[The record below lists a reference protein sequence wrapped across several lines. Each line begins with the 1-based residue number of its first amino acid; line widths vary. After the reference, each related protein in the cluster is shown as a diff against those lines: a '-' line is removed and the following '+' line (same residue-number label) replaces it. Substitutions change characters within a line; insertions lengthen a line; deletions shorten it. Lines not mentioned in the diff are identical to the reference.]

1 MTNDLDSE
9 APFLRDLTRRR
20 VGPVERALG
29 LFLPL
34 AVILLMVVFATQSD
48 AFLTVDNLRGI
59 ALQSAATVVL
69 AVPTALLLMSAGIDL
84 SIGSTVAVAGV
95 VAGLF
100 WQQGSV
106 ALGLAAGLCAG
117 LVIGLVNGSLVSLV
131 GLNPIVVTLGTLAI
145 GRGIAQVLAGN
156 PVFDFPDSVVAF
168 GAGTLLGVPNLV
180 WVAIAVVIVGMVAL
194 NQLPF
199 GKHLVAVGV
208 NERAAYLAGLRV
220 KLIKLSLYIAT
231 ALGAAVAGMMLASRF
246 NSAPGGTLG
255 VGTELFVLTA
265 VLLGGVPF
273 TGGRGAIWR
282 VVIGVLLLGI
292 LRNGL
297 VLLNFSSETANV
309 ILGAVLIIAAALELV
324 RQRLF
329 RRN

>member
-1 MTNDLDSE
+1 MSNAFASSHTIE
-9 APFLRDLTRRR
+9 AVSQRQS
-20 VGPVERALG
+20 GPIERLLG

-34 AVILLMVVFATQSD
+34 ATILLMFFFATQSE

-84 SIGSTVAVAGV
+84 SVGSTLAVAGV

-100 WQQGSV
+100 WQQDLV
-106 ALGLAAGLCAG
+106 WVGLAAGLAAG
-117 LVIGLVNGSLVSLV
+117 IVIGLINGSLVSLV

-145 GRGIAQVLAGN
+145 GRGVAQVLAGD
-156 PVFDFPDSVVAF
+156 PIFEFPEAIVEF
-168 GAGTLLGVPNLV
+168 GAGGFLEIPNLV
-180 WVAIAVVIVGMVAL
+180 WVAIVVVIVGMIVL

-199 GKHLVAVGV
+199 GKYLVAVGV

-220 KLIKLSLYIAT
+220 KLIKLSLYVAT
-231 ALGAAVAGMMLASRF
+231 GLGAAIAGMMLAARF

-255 VGTELFVLTA
+255 VGTELLVLTA

-282 VVIGVLLLGI
+282 VVIGVLLLAM

-297 VLLNFSSETANV
+297 VLLNFSSEAAQIV
-309 ILGAVLIIAAALELV
+309 LGAVLIVAAALELV

-329 RRN
+329 KRQ

>member
-1 MTNDLDSE
+1 MTNAVSSQSTIEVLS
-9 APFLRDLTRRR
+9 RRR
-20 VGPVERALG
+20 TGPIERLLG
-29 LFLPL
+29 FFLPI
-34 AVILLMVVFATQSD
+34 ATILLMLFFTTQSE

-59 ALQSAATVVL
+59 ALQSAATIVL

-84 SIGSTVAVAGV
+84 SIGSTLAVSGV

-100 WQQGSV
+100 WQQDQVLLGLI
-106 ALGLAAGLCAG
+106 AGLAAGLA
-117 LVIGLVNGSLVSLV
+117 IGLVNGSLVSLA

-156 PVFDFPDSVVAF
+156 PIFQFPDSVVNF
-168 GAGTLLGVPNLV
+168 GAGSLLGIPNLV
-180 WVAIAVVIVGMVAL
+180 WVAIVVVLIGMVIL
-194 NQLPF
+194 NLLPF

-220 KLIKLSLYIAT
+220 KLIKLSLYMGT
-231 ALGAAVAGMMLASRF
+231 GLGAAVAGMMLAARF

-297 VLLNFSSETANV
+297 VLLNFSSEAAQIV
-309 ILGAVLIIAAALELV
+309 LGAVLIVAAALELV
-324 RQRLF
+324 RQKLF
-329 RRN
+329 RKQ

>member
-1 MTNDLDSE
+1 MANVTAADTTIE
-9 APFLRDLTRRR
+9 ALARRR
-20 VGPVERALG
+20 TGPIERILG
-29 LFLPL
+29 FFLPL
-34 AVILLMVVFATQSD
+34 ATILLMVFFASQSP

-84 SIGSTVAVAGV
+84 SIGSTLAVSGV

-100 WQQGSV
+100 WQQDQVLIGLL
-106 ALGLAAGLCAG
+106 AGLAAGMF
-117 LVIGLVNGSLVSLV
+117 IGLVNGSLVSLA

-156 PVFDFPDSVVAF
+156 PIFEFPDSVVTF
-168 GAGTLLGVPNLV
+168 GAGSLLGIPNLV
-180 WVAIAVVIVGMVAL
+180 WVAIVVVIIGMIVL
-194 NQLPF
+194 NLLPF

-220 KLIKLSLYIAT
+220 KLIKLSLYVAT
-231 ALGAAVAGMMLASRF
+231 GLGAAIAGMMLAARF

-297 VLLNFSSETANV
+297 VLLNFSSEAAQIV
-309 ILGAVLIIAAALELV
+309 LGAVLIVAAALELI

-329 RRN
+329 RKQ

>member
-1 MTNDLDSE
+1 MSNPATAEVSIE
-9 APFLRDLTRRR
+9 ALSRRKS
-20 VGPVERALG
+20 GPVERLLG
-29 LFLPL
+29 FFLPL
-34 AVILLMVVFATQSD
+34 ATILLMVVFATQSD

-59 ALQSAATVVL
+59 ALQSAATIVL

-84 SIGSTVAVAGV
+84 SIGSTLAVSGV

-106 ALGLAAGLCAG
+106 VGGLLAGLAAGLA
-117 LVIGLVNGSLVSLV
+117 VGLVNGSLVSLA

-156 PVFDFPDSVVAF
+156 PIFEFPESVVAF
-168 GAGTLLGVPNLV
+168 GAGSFLEIPNLV
-180 WVAIAVVIVGMVAL
+180 WVAIAVVILGMVVL
-194 NQLPF
+194 NLLPF

-220 KLIKLSLYIAT
+220 KLIKLSLYVAT
-231 ALGAAVAGMMLASRF
+231 GLGAAVAGMMLAARF

-297 VLLNFSSETANV
+297 VLLNFSSEAAQIV
-309 ILGAVLIIAAALELV
+309 LGAVLIVAAALELV
-324 RQRLF
+324 RQRLY
-329 RRN
+329 RKQ

>member
-1 MTNDLDSE
+1 MSQLDADTPTIAE
-9 APFLRDLTRRR
+9 LNRRR
-20 VGPVERALG
+20 SGPIETALG

-34 AVILLMVVFATQSD
+34 ATILLMAFFATQSE
-48 AFLTVDNLRGI
+48 AFLSVDNLRGI

-84 SIGSTVAVAGV
+84 SIGSTLAVSGV

-100 WQQGSV
+100 WQQEMVWVGI
-106 ALGLAAGLCAG
+106 LAGLGAG
-117 LVIGLVNGSLVSLV
+117 FVIGMVNGSLVSLA

-156 PVFDFPDSVVAF
+156 PIFQFPQSVVDF
-168 GAGTLLGVPNLV
+168 GAGSFLEIPNLV
-180 WVAIAVVIVGMVAL
+180 WVAIAVVIIGMVVL
-194 NQLPF
+194 NVLPF

-220 KLIKLSLYIAT
+220 RLIKLSLYVAT
-231 ALGAAVAGMMLASRF
+231 GLGAAIAGMMLAARF

-297 VLLNFSSETANV
+297 VLLNFSSEAAQIV
-309 ILGAVLIIAAALELV
+309 LGSVLIIAAALELV

-329 RRN
+329 KNK

>member
-1 MTNDLDSE
+1 MSNAFASSHTIEEVSQ
-9 APFLRDLTRRR
+9 RQS
-20 VGPVERALG
+20 GPIERLLG

-34 AVILLMVVFATQSD
+34 ATILLMFFFATQSE
-48 AFLTVDNLRGI
+48 AFLTVGNLRGI

-84 SIGSTVAVAGV
+84 SVGSTLAVAGV

-100 WQQGSV
+100 WQQDLV
-106 ALGLAAGLCAG
+106 WVGLAAGLAAG
-117 LVIGLVNGSLVSLV
+117 IVIGLINGSLVSLV

-145 GRGIAQVLAGN
+145 GRGVAQVLAGE
-156 PVFDFPDSVVAF
+156 PIFEFPEAIVEF
-168 GAGTLLGVPNLV
+168 GAGGFLEIPNLV
-180 WVAIAVVIVGMVAL
+180 WVAIVVVIIGMIVL

-199 GKHLVAVGV
+199 GKYLVAVGV

-220 KLIKLSLYIAT
+220 KLIKLSLYVAT
-231 ALGAAVAGMMLASRF
+231 GLGAAIAGMMLAARF

-255 VGTELFVLTA
+255 VGTELLVLTA

-282 VVIGVLLLGI
+282 VVIGVLLLAM

-297 VLLNFSSETANV
+297 VLLNFSSEAAQIV
-309 ILGAVLIIAAALELV
+309 LGAVLIVAAALELV

-329 RRN
+329 KRQ